1 MKNPNDINA
10 RSEIQWL
17 TSIAHNNLLDTGRVA
32 DWGLHRI
39 EHELSAQYG
48 LTHGEGMSIVLVAW
62 TKYIAYNKPSKLAQL
77 ANRLFNIDYN
87 NYSEEET
94 ALKLSHHLNDFFV
107 SLNLNTKLSQKCIT
121 DERFELM
128 AMRST
133 NNDQSTAGHYIPLYT
148 SKFVDILKLAL

>member
-1 MKNPNDINA
+1 MA
-10 RSEIQWL
+10 
-17 TSIAHNNLLDTGRVA
+17 
-32 DWGLHRI
+32 
-39 EHELSAQYG
+39 
-48 LTHGEGMSIVLVAW
+48 IVLVAW

-128 AMRST
+128 AMRAT